1 MALKNEQRRRGLF
14 QEMSANLAR
23 LRPNLA
29 GTYICP
35 LCMRGGFTEADVVA
49 PSPRLTE
56 EHCIPDGLGPA
67 TAVLTCATCNNTAGA
82 NIDGELHKRVEFDAF
97 CRAEQ
102 RNAFNARLTS
112 DDQNM
117 GIEITRTGGEKPH
130 IDIRIIA
137 KQSNEKDVQKYKDAM
152 KAWVEQRI
160 TPNPIRLHFEG
171 NVLPRE
177 RLAHVALLKA
187 GYLLLFKR
195 LGYYPIMLPIFETVR
210 SQIRN
215 FDAEELNVRSLVLRM
230 PLDNLP
236 DTICHIQAS
245 GAQGVAVPIPLTKYD
260 IGYFVVMPV
269 NGGTY
274 SQWADLYGRNQ
285 EAGSENFDCT
295 LHPLDPYEL
304 RERFLQQVSRQGPPK
319 LSE

>member
-1 MALKNEQRRRGLF
+1 MASKNERRRQGLF

-23 LRPNLA
+23 LRPDLV
-29 GTYICP
+29 GTCICP
-35 LCMRGGFTEADVVA
+35 LCMTGGFTKDDVTG

-102 RNAFNARLTS
+102 KNGFNARLTS

-117 GIEITRTGGEKPH
+117 GIEITRTGGEKPRV
-130 IDIRIIA
+130 DIRIIA
-137 KQSNEKDVQKYKDAM
+137 KQSNEKDVEKYKDAM
-152 KAWVEQRI
+152 MAWAEQGI
-160 TPNPIRLHFEG
+160 TPNPFNLHFKG

-187 GYLLLFKR
+187 AYLLLFKH
-195 LGYYPIMLPIFETVR
+195 LGYYPIMLPIFESVR

-215 FDAEELNVRSLVLRM
+215 FEAEELNVRSLVLRM
-230 PLDNLP
+230 PLDKLP
-236 DTICHIQAS
+236 DTICHIRAP
-245 GAQGVAVPIPLTKYD
+245 GAQGVAVPVALTKYG
-260 IGYFVVMPV
+260 IAYFVIMPI
-269 NGGTY
+269 NEGTY
-274 SQWADLYGRNQ
+274 AQWADLYSRNQ
-285 EAGSENFDCT
+285 EAGSENLDCT
-295 LHPLDPYEL
+295 VHALDQDEV
-304 RERFLQQVSRQGPPK
+304 RERFLQRASH
-319 LSE
+319 